1 MIDIYYT
8 NIDRKHYIN
17 ITPTPEFQIT
27 HNKERPWVSD
37 VLEGCSDKEKA
48 YINWMN
54 RDILFAYEVR
64 EQCKRLGNTA
74 VVNDGSISVDELV
87 KKVVLHFGK
96 RREFGC
102 VDLYRSDGTAYTSEG
117 ISTYK

>member
-74 VVNDGSISVDELV
+74 VVNDGSISVDEMV
-87 KKVVLHFGK
+87 KKVILHFGMK
-96 RREFGC
+96 
-102 VDLYRSDGTAYTSEG
+102 D
-117 ISTYK
+117 